1 MESNLP
7 GQSYIEKITQ
17 IFREEGDVET
27 ANALEQQIVA
37 QTPREMTEDEAALY
51 KINKSNV
58 RKAIGFGDFERAVEF
73 QTVALGLAQRAF
85 GSYQMKTLK
94 EVCELGECHFRNGAY
109 TNGLD
114 LYHQALRF
122 SAKEIGE
129 MSPFVKRIKKK
140 IRQCTDAVRRTNSL
154 RNLESHMNGLFR
166 DAVPESNERIDR
178 MEAIGEKLVSREKHT
193 QALKVYKTLI
203 SISLEMSHIEDEK
216 IIKNVMKYANFLT
229 SHGNLSEAEA
239 AYKGVVKLINSQNQM
254 GDKTATLKIALDDW
268 AKCLSLMAQSRSAI
282 GSQELVKKLSNC

>member
-17 IFREEGDVET
+17 IFRAEGDVET

-109 TNGLD
+109 TYALD
-114 LYHQALRF
+114 LYHQALSF

-129 MSPFVKRIKKK
+129 MSPFAKRIKKN
-140 IRQCTDAVRRTNSL
+140 IRQCTDAVRRANSL
-154 RNLESHMNGLFR
+154 RNLENHMNGLFR
-166 DAVPESNERIDR
+166 NAVPESNERIDR
-178 MEAIGEKLVSREKHT
+178 MDAIGEKLVSRGKHT
-193 QALKVYKTLI
+193 QALKVYKALI
-203 SISLEMSHIEDEK
+203 SISLEMSHIKDEK
-216 IIKNVMKYANFLT
+216 IIINVMKYANFLT
-229 SHGNLSEAEA
+229 SHGDLSEAEA
-239 AYKGVVKLINSQNQM
+239 ACRRVVKLINSQNQM

-282 GSQELVKKLSNC
+282 GSQELAKKLSKC